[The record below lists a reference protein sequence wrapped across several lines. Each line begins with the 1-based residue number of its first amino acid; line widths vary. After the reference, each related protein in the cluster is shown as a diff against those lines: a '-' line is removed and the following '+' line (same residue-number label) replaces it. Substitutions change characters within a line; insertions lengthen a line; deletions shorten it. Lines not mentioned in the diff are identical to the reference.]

1 MIGAPPIAPPDNT
14 FINPE
19 EVEFLLSEL
28 KALWGWKRD
37 VDADIFLGWVAAA
50 ILGGFPAWRSHLYVY
65 GSRGSGKS
73 KLMEVAA
80 GMLGEFGGSVLND
93 ATEAGIRQ
101 SRNNQARPILIDEF
115 EPDQGVRN
123 ESKQDGMFALF
134 RRMSGERVVAF
145 RAAAPIPGLVFR
157 RCPTAHNR
165 QLSRWIH
172 VVNPRGTIC
181 ACMDA
186 PVGARDF

>member
-1 MIGAPPIAPPDNT
+1 
-14 FINPE
+14 
-19 EVEFLLSEL
+19 
-28 KALWGWKRD
+28 LWGWKRD

-115 EPDQGVRN
+115 EPDQSVRN
-123 ESKQDGMFALF
+123 GSKQDGMFALF
-134 RRMSGERVVAF
+134 RRMSGGEGGRVSRGGSDHSAVSF
-145 RAAAPIPGLVFR
+145 RTLGAAYVTSINHIQLEPQDRSRFVMLDLGQLPITSDPLKMMSRLEVFEKSIR
-157 RCPTAHNR
+157 A
-165 QLSRWIH
+165 LSI
-172 VVNPRGTIC
+172 
-181 ACMDA
+181 AE
-186 PVGARDF
+186 